1 MHHYIPAH
9 NLKYM
14 AYGIFIEGGLVLIMV
29 ELALNSTVKHQFIAI
44 EVFRTWTFSAEK
56 YVKFSFTQQWQK
68 YNLLVILIFKLIDL
82 G

>member
-29 ELALNSTVKHQFIAI
+29 ELALNSTIKHQFIAM
-44 EVFRTWTFSAEK
+44 
-56 YVKFSFTQQWQK
+56 KFSE
-68 YNLLVILIFKLIDL
+68 L
-82 G
+82 GLFQLRNM